1 MKLTFQIKDLQELR
15 YQIDALETHQRDD
28 PLGFIYIFACCS
40 GLSLSSRSLQI
51 LATQLPLL

>member
-1 MKLTFQIKDLQELR
+1 MKLTLQIKDLQELH

-28 PLGFIYIFACCS
+28 PLSFIYIFVCCS
-40 GLSLSSRSLQI
+40 CVPLNSCSLQV

>member
-15 YQIDALETHQRDD
+15 YQIVALETHQRDD
-28 PLGFIYIFACCS
+28 PLSFIYIFVCCS
-40 GLSLSSRSLQI
+40 GVPLSSRSLQV